1 MSDLL
6 FDFRV
11 ALRALRRTPG
21 FTALA
26 VLLLGLGLGINV
38 TVFTLADGLLRRPPA
53 GMHEPERL
61 VRINRT
67 VEDSR
72 SGSLSYP
79 DYRFYRDQS
88 KTLRGVAAYGSGTG
102 VVLARTGTEA
112 IEARAAL
119 ISANFF
125 DVLGV
130 GFTAGRG
137 FLPDD
142 DRAPGGEPVAVVS
155 YRFWQAHLGGSPQA
169 VGSQL
174 TINGHPTTIVGVLD
188 GAFRG
193 VGPAESDASVW
204 LPITM
209 QPLIQPS
216 ETDLFRRVPGQIEV
230 WIRVIGRLA
239 PDAGIDHARAEFTML
254 AGRLEEEFPFWN
266 EGSGVHVTEHF
277 ALQPELRDRIV
288 SLLRL
293 LAAASGTVLLIVCAN
308 LALLL
313 LARASAR
320 QREFG
325 VRAALGAGRRQVVSR
340 FLAES
345 VVLAVLGSVLGVVTA
360 VWVSGIA
367 AALLPFELHADLG
380 PAPSVLGFAIGLGL
394 VTAVVVA
401 SVPAWA
407 QARGDATTILRD
419 GSRTTARAGL
429 RDALVA
435 VQVALSLV
443 LVAGAGLFVKSL
455 SRADQVELGF
465 GTEQRLLATLNLQDH
480 GYTAERG
487 QVFVR
492 AALERLASI
501 PTVRSVTTTRMIAL
515 GGGMWTTEFGA
526 IGATAAQGSL
536 FQAGTN
542 WVGPG
547 YFETMEIPLVEGR
560 GFLSSDDESGAPVVV
575 VNEALARSLWGDGS
589 PLGRVITRGTMR
601 HTVVGLA
608 RDAAYYELGE
618 APQDQLYF
626 SHLQHYGTPIT
637 FVVRSEGDAASLA
650 SAVREAFGALDPN
663 LAVSALRTYDD
674 VIGSV
679 LASYRNVAAL
689 VGVLGLLALVLAV
702 AGLYG
707 VLSFL
712 VAQRQRDIAVRM
724 ALGAKAGAV
733 AGRVVGR
740 GLALT
745 TAGIGLGAVAFLL
758 FGGLVRALL
767 FRVDPADPQTI
778 LVTSAALLTAA
789 AAACYVPAR
798 RAARVNPMEALRHE

>member
-1 MSDLL
+1 MSDLFIDL
-6 FDFRV
+6 RV
-11 ALRALRRTPG
+11 ALRTLRRTPG

-26 VLLLGLGLGINV
+26 VVLLGLGLGVNV

-53 GMHEPERL
+53 GIREPERL

-67 VEDSR
+67 VEESR
-72 SGSLSYP
+72 SGSWSYP
-79 DYRFYRDQS
+79 DYRFYREQS
-88 KTLRGVAAYGSGTG
+88 KTLQAVAAYGSGTG
-102 VVLARTGTEA
+102 VVLARTGTNA
-112 IEARAAL
+112 VEARAAL
-119 ISANFF
+119 VSANFF
-125 DVLGV
+125 EVLGV

-155 YRFWQAHLGGSPQA
+155 YRFWQAYLGGSREA
-169 VGSQL
+169 VGSPL

-188 GAFRG
+188 GSFQG

-209 QPLIQPS
+209 QPLVQPS
-216 ETDLFRRVPGQIEV
+216 ETDVFRRVPGLIEV
-230 WIRVIGRLA
+230 WVRMIGRLA
-239 PDAGIDHARAEFTML
+239 PGAGVDQARAELTML

-293 LAAASGTVLLIVCAN
+293 LGAASGTVMLIVCAN

-320 QREFG
+320 RREFG

-345 VVLAVLGSVLGVVTA
+345 VVLAVLGSGLGVVA
-360 VWVSGIA
+360 AMWGSGIA

-380 PAPSVLGFAIGLGL
+380 PDPRALGFAIGLGL
-394 VTAVVVA
+394 VTAVAVA
-401 SVPAWA
+401 SVPAWTL
-407 QARGDATTILRD
+407 ARGDVTMILRD
-419 GSRTTARAGL
+419 GARATTRSGL

-455 SRADQVELGF
+455 SRADQVQIGF
-465 GTEQRLLATLNLQDH
+465 GTERRLLATLNLQDH

-487 QVFVR
+487 QVFIR
-492 AALERLASI
+492 SARERLASI
-501 PTVRSVTTTRMIAL
+501 PGVQAVTTTRMIAL

-526 IGATAAQGSL
+526 IGATPVQGSL
-536 FQAGTN
+536 FTAGTN
-542 WVGPG
+542 TVGPG
-547 YFETMEIPLVEGR
+547 YFETMGIPLVEGR
-560 GFLSSDDESGAPVVV
+560 DFLSSDDASGAPVVV
-575 VNEALARSLWGDGS
+575 VNETLARSLWGDGS
-589 PLGRVITRGTMR
+589 PLGRVITHGAVRY
-601 HTVVGLA
+601 TVVGLA
-608 RDAAYYELGE
+608 RDANYYELGE

-626 SHLQHYGTPIT
+626 SQLQAYATPVT
-637 FVVRSEGDAASLA
+637 FVVRTAGDAASLV
-650 SAVREAFGALDPN
+650 SAVREAIGALDPN
-663 LAVSALRTYDD
+663 LAVAAMRSYDD
-674 VIGSV
+674 VVGTV

-724 ALGAKAGAV
+724 ALGAKAGVVAV
-733 AGRVVGR
+733 RVAGR
-740 GLALT
+740 GLALAA
-745 TAGIGLGAVAFLL
+745 AGIALGTLAFLL
-758 FGGLVRALL
+758 FGGLLRALL

-778 LVTSAALLTAA
+778 LWTSAALLTAA
-789 AAACYVPAR
+789 AAACYLPAR
-798 RAARVNPMEALRHE
+798 RAARVDPMEALRHE